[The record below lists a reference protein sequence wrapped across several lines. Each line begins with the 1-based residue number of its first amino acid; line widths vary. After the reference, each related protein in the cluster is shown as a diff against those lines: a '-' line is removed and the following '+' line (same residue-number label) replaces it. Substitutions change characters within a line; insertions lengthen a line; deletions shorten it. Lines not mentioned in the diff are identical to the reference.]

1 MAKATMSIKKKT
13 TKTTI
18 YTKGQYQKQD
28 NHLRCPV
35 CGKYMAKKG

>member
-1 MAKATMSIKKKT
+1 MARATMRIRK

-18 YTKGQYQKQD
+18 YTKGQYEKHS
-28 NHLRCPV
+28 NHVQCPV

>member
-1 MAKATMSIKKKT
+1 MARATMRVKK